1 MLSLGLGT
9 LRKRPSDF
17 SRLSKFFLRKRAS
30 STEHSLSLSR
40 GGEFSGDTASTSSE
54 GREEGGGGGASEICD
69 NQQANKHLATL
80 NTLLNVLYR
89 LLNTVVFSK
98 SCHAKV
104 YTLQM
109 SLHCMYVQ

>member
-40 GGEFSGDTASTSSE
+40 GGEFSGDTASTSSA
-54 GREEGGGGGASEICD
+54 GREEGGRREGEEV
-69 NQQANKHLATL
+69 QVRYVTMNKQI
-80 NTLLNVLYR
+80 NI
-89 LLNTVVFSK
+89 FK
-98 SCHAKV
+98 
-104 YTLQM
+104 
-109 SLHCMYVQ
+109 